1 MKTHHT
7 VVGKD
12 LDIIYWAAQ
21 VLRDL
26 PPDASYCLI
35 TVSLQDTHKHTE
47 AHTEAHTEQ
56 LLSLQNYLYTTLGK
70 DLQYL

>member
-12 LDIIYWAAQ
+12 LDIIYWTAQ

-35 TVSLQDTHKHTE
+35 TVGLQDTHKHTR
-47 AHTEAHTEQ
+47 AHTEQ
-56 LLSLQNYLYTTLGK
+56 LLSLQNYLCTTLGK